1 MLIGLFVTCIVLT
14 LSPRAG
20 QANSQTPAHV
30 RESGGR
36 VRPNGAV
43 RGATQAWPSRGEP
56 REESQDLYSLRAR
69 RRFAAYLRMRLL
81 EMREA
86 GLERAADAVER
97 RLPADALV
105 P

>member
-14 LSPRAG
+14 LSPHGGQAKKQAPARAG
-20 QANSQTPAHV
+20 APA
-30 RESGGR
+30 
-36 VRPNGAV
+36 
-43 RGATQAWPSRGEP
+43 RGEP
-56 REESQDLYSLRAR
+56 RESAEGGSGGRVLPYESQELYSLRAR

>member
-14 LSPRAG
+14 LSPHGG
-20 QANSQTPAHV
+20 QAEKRPPALAKAPAH
-30 RESGGR
+30 
-36 VRPNGAV
+36 AK
-43 RGATQAWPSRGEP
+43 QAAEP
-56 REESQDLYSLRAR
+56 QQAARSDELYSLRAR

-86 GLERAADAVER
+86 GLERAADAVAR